1 MIYVYVR
8 KFDLTNT
15 VEKKVW
21 EENGAGL
28 CFVCRPNPLHTTQAA
43 KGQSRL
49 VQCSRS
55 TVLVRVDQRG
65 QRPEAQSALPRETCV
80 HASRASLGPAPAS
93 PRLDGLWSG
102 RRGLSGPAPGP
113 GPGPGRLHLH
123 LRLRLLRACAP
134 ACDLMILSF

>member
-1 MIYVYVR
+1 MFYVCVR

-55 TVLVRVDQRG
+55 TVLVAWCASIREARG
-65 QRPEAQSALPRETCV
+65 QSALPRETCV
-80 HASRASLGPAPAS
+80 HASRA
-93 PRLDGLWSG
+93 
-102 RRGLSGPAPGP
+102 
-113 GPGPGRLHLH
+113 
-123 LRLRLLRACAP
+123 
-134 ACDLMILSF
+134 